1 MSYEVH
7 NFRTGDIIEAQPV
20 NEMDA
25 QIAQNTQDIA
35 GKIDSS
41 TKGVANGV
49 AGLDD
54 AGKVPR
60 TQLPISVTD
69 DNNGNVTLS
78 Y

>member
-49 AGLDD
+49 AELDG

-60 TQLPISVTD
+60 AQLPISVTD

>member
-25 QIAQNTQDIA
+25 QIAQNAQDIA

-41 TKGVANGV
+41 AKGVANGV
-49 AGLDD
+49 AGLDGD
-54 AGKVPR
+54 GKVPR
-60 TQLPISVTD
+60 AQLPISVTD

>member
-25 QIAQNTQDIA
+25 QIAQNAQDIA
-35 GKIDSS
+35 SKIDSS

-49 AGLDD
+49 AELDG

-60 TQLPISVTD
+60 AQLPIAVTD
-69 DNNGNVTLS
+69 DNNGNVTLNF
-78 Y
+78 